1 MGVTVLASR
10 GVEVVDTVK
19 EGKPAGSCAVRR
31 DLTARA
37 GPGGCSVKQFH
48 SCILAVLG
56 LHCCTGL
63 SLVMDS
69 ERLLAA
75 ASLVEPGLGA
85 HGLQWLLVGLGL
97 SSCGSWA
104 LEHRAQ

>member
-1 MGVTVLASR
+1 MLASR

-37 GPGGCSVKQFH
+37 GPGGCPVKQFH

-75 ASLVEPGLGA
+75 ASLVVEPGLRA
-85 HGLQWLLVGLGL
+85 RGLQWLLVGLGL